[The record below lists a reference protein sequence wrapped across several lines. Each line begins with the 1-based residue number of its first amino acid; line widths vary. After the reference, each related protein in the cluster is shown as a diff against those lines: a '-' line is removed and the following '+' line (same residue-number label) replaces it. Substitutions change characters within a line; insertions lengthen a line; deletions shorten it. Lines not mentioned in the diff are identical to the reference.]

1 MMCFGFPVAT
11 RHAWIWIC
19 LLVPLYTPASCL
31 SSSTMFMSNPITL
44 PVLQRLASSVRTKL
58 PRSQRP
64 PPLPSDHSSLYHPSN
79 YVKTCARFSPEGS
92 SSGDQHLRGFCNW
105 LVPGSLMV
113 GQYPSLT
120 PETDGPSQKEVQD
133 HIRSI
138 VADAGVRTFCCLQSE
153 VPAQDDDDA
162 WHRVD
167 GAVLLEGS
175 ARSTWP
181 GAFTWY
187 APLVRAAF
195 EEAGVFNDDVDC
207 EDATYLHTPIDD
219 LTVPDSGDDFYS
231 LLYRLLR
238 IMEANAGRSDGAI
251 YVHCWAGRGRAG
263 LVGSCILS
271 LLYPEMNGRMILDLV
286 QAGYDSRDGSEFM
299 PDALSQ
305 SPETSEQ
312 RDFVLSF
319 ASKTR
324 G

>member
-1 MMCFGFPVAT
+1 
-11 RHAWIWIC
+11 
-19 LLVPLYTPASCL
+19 
-31 SSSTMFMSNPITL
+31 
-44 PVLQRLASSVRTKL
+44 
-58 PRSQRP
+58 
-64 PPLPSDHSSLYHPSN
+64 
-79 YVKTCARFSPEGS
+79 
-92 SSGDQHLRGFCNW
+92 
-105 LVPGSLMV
+105 MV

-195 EEAGVFNDDVDC
+195 EEAGVFNNDSDC
-207 EDATYLHTPIDD
+207 ADATYLHTPIED
-219 LTVPDSGDDFYS
+219 LTVPDSSDNFYS
-231 LLYRLLR
+231 LLYRLLK

-251 YVHCWAGRGRAG
+251 YVHCWGGRGRAG

-271 LLYPEMNGRMILDLV
+271 LLFPEMDGKMILDLV
-286 QAGYDSRDGSEFM
+286 QAGYDSRDGSERM
-299 PDALSQ
+299 PDALSK
-305 SPETSEQ
+305 SPQTFEQ

-319 ASKTR
+319 ASKDR